1 MKPAV
6 VALKYFDA
14 SISHMLI
21 VTKLKVQKKK
31 KIMNH
36 FFAVASPGKKTK
48 LSLDQEA
55 SVTS

>member
-31 KIMNH
+31 K
-36 FFAVASPGKKTK
+36 
-48 LSLDQEA
+48 L
-55 SVTS
+55 